1 VLDRARPLLRL
12 LRPAIE
18 QLSGASAP
26 GTTLVRALAPTVN
39 RLDDQLIPYLQR
51 PDSDLKRPLYQ
62 LIGPTFGTL
71 ASAASEYDGHAHVLH
86 FPVQPSA
93 NSLTLVPCTLFAAAP
108 TPSQLLQ
115 CNGLNTL
122 LGQLLGGAG

>member
-1 VLDRARPLLRL
+1 VLERARPLLRS

-18 QLSGASAP
+18 QLSAAGAP
-26 GTTLVRALAPTVN
+26 GTKLVRALAPTVT
-39 RLDDQLIPYLQR
+39 RLNDQLIPYLRR
-51 PDSDLKRPLYQ
+51 PDSDLGRPLYQ

-71 ASAASEYDGHAHVLH
+71 ASAASEYDGRAHVLH
-86 FPVQPSA
+86 FPVQPSP

-108 TPSQLLQ
+108 TPGQLLN

-122 LGQLLGGAG
+122 LGTLLGGK